1 MSENEKL
8 SALIETGDEGDI
20 KCGIA
25 VMLITTIMA
34 VSAAAAMVTGVV
46 LANLLT

>member
-8 SALIETGDEGDI
+8 SALIETRDEGDI

-34 VSAAAAMVTGVV
+34 VSAAIAMVTGVV